1 MEGNTTAPTNA
12 PVANP
17 AFDVPAFDAR
27 ARYQEIHV
35 EITDFLHYQ
44 SHVRLFA
51 ASSLPAEVP
60 EPRNEDRNRIVDLL
74 REENKRIKTLK
85 WLLDIWEQ
93 NNTDILDAYCNAP
106 TADPPQQP
114 PQQQGWPGA

>member
-1 MEGNTTAPTNA
+1 MEGNTTAPTNT

-17 AFDVPAFDAR
+17 AFDVPAFDAC
-27 ARYQEIHV
+27 AWYQEIHV
-35 EITDFLHYQ
+35 EIPDCLHYQ

-51 ASSLPAEVP
+51 ASSLPAKVP
-60 EPRNEDRNRIVDLL
+60 EPQNEDRNRIVDLL

-106 TADPPQQP
+106 TADLPQQP
-114 PQQQGWPGA
+114 PQQGWPGA

>member
-1 MEGNTTAPTNA
+1 MEGNTTTPTNTT
-12 PVANP
+12 VANP
-17 AFDVPAFDAR
+17 AFDVPVFDAR
-27 ARYQEIHV
+27 AWYQENHV
-35 EITDFLHYQ
+35 EIMDFLHYQ

-60 EPRNEDRNRIVDLL
+60 EPRNEDRNRIIDLL
-74 REENKRIKTLK
+74 HEENKRIKTLK

-93 NNTDILDAYCNAP
+93 NNANILDVYCNAP
-106 TADPPQQP
+106 TADPPQQL

>member
-1 MEGNTTAPTNA
+1 MEGNTTTPTNTT
-12 PVANP
+12 VAHS

-27 ARYQEIHV
+27 ARYQEIHT

-51 ASSLPAEVP
+51 ASSLPAEIP
-60 EPRNEDRNRIVDLL
+60 ELQNEDRNRIVNLL
-74 REENKRIKTLK
+74 CEENKRIKTLK

-106 TADPPQQP
+106 TADPPQQ
-114 PQQQGWPGA
+114 QQEWPGA

>member
-1 MEGNTTAPTNA
+1 MEGNTTAPTNTT
-12 PVANP
+12 VANP
-17 AFDVPAFDAR
+17 AFDVPAFDGR
-27 ARYQEIHV
+27 ARYQEIHS

-60 EPRNEDRNRIVDLL
+60 KPQNEDRNHIINLL

-85 WLLDIWEQ
+85 WLLDVWEQ

-114 PQQQGWPGA
+114 PQQQGWPGV

>member
-1 MEGNTTAPTNA
+1 MEGNTTAPT
-12 PVANP
+12 VAHS

-27 ARYQEIHV
+27 EWYQEIHA

-51 ASSLPAEVP
+51 ASSLPAEIP

-74 REENKRIKTLK
+74 CEENKRIKTLK

-93 NNTDILDAYCNAP
+93 NNSDILDAYCNVP
-106 TADPPQQP
+106 MADPPEQP